1 MTQRTPPANE
11 ETRYLKGRE
20 IAQYLS
26 IIEDVEKRQSVLEE
40 KMTELEQLVKQFI
53 EERKSQRK
61 QILNDLEVE

>member
-1 MTQRTPPANE
+1 MTQRTPPANS

-20 IAQYLS
+20 IAEHLS
-26 IIEDVEKRQSVLEE
+26 KIEDVEKRQSVLEE
-40 KMTELEQLVKQFI
+40 KMNELEQLVKQFI